1 MNTNAKLMDMLTGY
15 ASAHQHP
22 VNIGLHLFG
31 IPVIMLGVFIPLS
44 WVSADILGYTIN
56 LAHVAAIGL
65 FVFYFTLDRLFGVVF
80 LIYSVPIAI
89 LATLI
94 GVEPL
99 AVSGTVAAATF
110 FGGFSAQFIGHALE
124 KTIPVILKYPVQASV
139 AAPFFIVVEVFSI
152 LGLRDDLFKEVQRRI
167 AELQQQ
173 QAVRIREVT

>member
-1 MNTNAKLMDMLTGY
+1 MDTNSKMMDMLTGY

-22 VNIGLHLFG
+22 VNIGLHLLG

-44 WVSADILGYTIN
+44 WLGANILGYTIN
-56 LAHVAAIGL
+56 LAHVAAFGL

-80 LIYSVPIAI
+80 LIYAIPIAI

-110 FGGFSAQFIGHALE
+110 FGGFIAQFVGHALE
-124 KTIPVILKYPVQASV
+124 KSVPVILKYPVQASV

-152 LGLRDDLFKEVQRRI
+152 LGLRNDLFKEVQRRI
-167 AELQQQ
+167 AEH
-173 QAVRIREVT
+173 RREQTA